1 MPVRLPPVLTDGD
14 LPEPELRAAA
24 LDGQVYAVGDSWRS
38 VAEIDD
44 HVGRAI
50 AVGFALGAGV
60 VAAERT
66 AAWVWGARGP
76 APLPHSGLVV
86 SPARVKHRGRGS
98 VIRQVVIDD
107 DEIVTVHGLSV
118 TTPVRTV
125 VDLARRDDW
134 APQDE
139 RAARDVS
146 RQQGVTSVDAITVL
160 DRRGRL
166 PHRMRT
172 VDRLERVCGADPD
185 QGPGD
190 EVPPRDA
197 TGHVQRRGPGG
208 SAQPALT
215 R

>member
-107 DEIVTVHGLSV
+107 DEIVTVHGVAV

-146 RQQGVTSVDAITVL
+146 RQQGVTSADAITVF

-172 VDRLERVCGADPD
+172 VDRLERVCEADPD
-185 QGPGD
+185 EGPGD

-197 TGHVQRRGPGG
+197 SGHVERRGPG
-208 SAQPALT
+208 AQLS
-215 R
+215 RR

>member
-1 MPVRLPPVLTDGD
+1 MPVRLPLVLTDDD
-14 LPEPELRAAA
+14 LPETELRAAA
-24 LDGQVYAVGDSWRS
+24 LDGQLYAVGDSWRS
-38 VAEIDD
+38 IADIDD

-76 APLPHSGLVV
+76 APLPYSGLVV
-86 SPARVKHRGRGS
+86 SPARVKHQGRGS

-107 DEIVTVHGLSV
+107 DEIVTVHGVAV
-118 TTPVRTV
+118 TTPARTV

-134 APQDE
+134 TPQDE
-139 RAARDVS
+139 TAAGDVS
-146 RQQGVTSVDAITVL
+146 TQQGVTSADAVAVL

-166 PHRMRT
+166 PHRART
-172 VDRLERVCGADPD
+172 VHRLVHVCV
-185 QGPGD
+185 GD
-190 EVPPRDA
+190 APTQVGVATPRDDAHPPRRA
-197 TGHVQRRGPGG
+197 AAIGI
-208 SAQPALT
+208 QPALT

>member
-1 MPVRLPPVLTDGD
+1 MPARLPLVLTDDD
-14 LPEPELRAAA
+14 LPEAELRAAA

-38 VAEIDD
+38 IAEIDD
-44 HVGRAI
+44 HVGRAM
-50 AVGFALGAGV
+50 AVGLALGAGV

-107 DEIVTVHGLSV
+107 DEIVAVHGVAV
-118 TTPVRTV
+118 TTPARTV
-125 VDLARRDDW
+125 VDLARREDW
-134 APQDE
+134 TPQDE
-139 RAARDVS
+139 TAARDVS
-146 RQQGVTSVDAITVL
+146 TQQGVTSADAVAVL

-166 PHRMRT
+166 PRRAQT
-172 VDRLERVCGADPD
+172 VERLVRVCGADTAIGTD
-185 QGPGD
+185 DELPGD
-190 EVPPRDA
+190 DAHRPRRA
-197 TGHVQRRGPGG
+197 SVMEG

>member
-1 MPVRLPPVLTDGD
+1 MPVRLPLVLTDDD
-14 LPEPELRAAA
+14 LPETELRAAA

-38 VAEIDD
+38 IAEIDD

-107 DEIVTVHGLSV
+107 DEIVTVHGVAV
-118 TTPVRTV
+118 TTPARTV
-125 VDLARRDDW
+125 VDLARREDW
-134 APQDE
+134 TPQDE
-139 RAARDVS
+139 TAARDVS
-146 RQQGVTSVDAITVL
+146 TQQGVTSADAVAVL

-166 PHRMRT
+166 PHRART
-172 VDRLERVCGADPD
+172 VERLGRVCAGDAST
-185 QGPGD
+185 QMGD
-190 EVPPRDA
+190 ESPRDDAHPPRRAA
-197 TGHVQRRGPGG
+197 TIVT
-208 SAQPALT
+208 QPALT

>member
-1 MPVRLPPVLTDGD
+1 MPVRLPLVLTDDD
-14 LPEPELRAAA
+14 LPETELRAAA

-38 VAEIDD
+38 IAEIDD

-50 AVGFALGAGV
+50 AVGSALGAGV

-107 DEIVTVHGLSV
+107 DEIVTARGVAAA
-118 TTPVRTV
+118 TPARTGGAR
-125 VDLARRDDW
+125 ARRDNW
-134 APQDE
+134 TPQDE
-139 RAARDVS
+139 TAAGDVS
-146 RQQGVTSVDAITVL
+146 TQQGVTSAEAVAVL

-166 PHRMRT
+166 PPRARAVHRL
-172 VDRLERVCGADPD
+172 VHVCA
-185 QGPGD
+185 GD
-190 EVPPRDA
+190 APTQVGVESPRDDAHPPRRA
-197 TGHVQRRGPGG
+197 AAIGI
-208 SAQPALT
+208 QPALT

>member
-1 MPVRLPPVLTDGD
+1 MTERLPLVLTDAH
-14 LPEPELRAAA
+14 LPETELRAAA

-50 AVGFALGAGV
+50 AVGLALGAGV

-76 APLPHSGLVV
+76 APLPHSGLVA

-107 DEIVTVHGLSV
+107 DEIVVVDGVAV
-118 TTPVRTV
+118 TTPARTV
-125 VDLARRDDW
+125 VDLARRENW
-134 APQDE
+134 TPQDE
-139 RAARDVS
+139 AAARDVS
-146 RQQGVTSVDAITVL
+146 TQQGVTSTAAVAVL

-166 PHRMRT
+166 PHRART
-172 VDRLERVCGADPD
+172 VDRLDRVCAADRLA
-185 QGPGD
+185 QVKD
-190 EVPPRDA
+190 ESHRDDAHPPRRA
-197 TGHVQRRGPGG
+197 APTVT
-208 SAQPALT
+208 QPALT

>member
-1 MPVRLPPVLTDGD
+1 MTERLPLVLTDAH
-14 LPEPELRAAA
+14 LPETELRAAA

-50 AVGFALGAGV
+50 AVGLALGAGV

-76 APLPHSGLVV
+76 APLPHSGLVA

-107 DEIVTVHGLSV
+107 DEIVVVHGVAV
-118 TTPVRTV
+118 TTPARTV
-125 VDLARRDDW
+125 VDLARRENW
-134 APQDE
+134 TPQDE
-139 RAARDVS
+139 AAARDVS
-146 RQQGVTSVDAITVL
+146 TQQGVTSTAAVAVL

-166 PHRMRT
+166 PHRART
-172 VDRLERVCGADPD
+172 VDRLDVVCAADRLV
-185 QGPGD
+185 QVKD
-190 EVPPRDA
+190 ESSRDNAHPPRRA
-197 TGHVQRRGPGG
+197 RPTVT
-208 SAQPALT
+208 QPALT